1 MAEQR
6 LKGFQVTLEKRAEA
20 EIPSGTVHFRL
31 KLGGDAE
38 GLRAVGYIVQTF
50 LAHHLPR
57 IARKIKLKS
66 FKDYI
71 LSNIG
76 ADFVWWDFD
85 APALPANAFPF
96 GHVSLWALMQRRV
109 LLTVAPRSFRRLDFA
124 KFLASSRPRKAGR
137 SSPTSIRWRRHHP
150 MTSRLR
156 FWVLPSTW

>member
-109 LLTVAPRSFRRLDFA
+109 LLTVAPRSFRP
-124 KFLASSRPRKAGR
+124 SISRNF
-137 SSPTSIRWRRHHP
+137 WRRRGLAKQDGHHRHRSVGGV
-150 MTSRLR
+150 T
-156 FWVLPSTW
+156 TQ